1 MKRKV
6 RLHASMYLLQDG
18 ESSVKKQFF
27 LPNTRLWTA
36 AQLLINRIFGL
47 LTFTYLISIVE
58 DLRHRQDVDCLFV
71 FHVLPGK
78 LSMSSP
84 S

>member
-1 MKRKV
+1 MKGKV

-27 LPNTRLWTA
+27 LPNTR
-36 AQLLINRIFGL
+36 LLINRIFGL